1 MRVMRLADPDTAQLI
16 LGNLTEQL
24 EQLQLGAAGARI
36 LSGREEAVRGWVTAL
51 QLTVPVSSAEHARHE
66 ETDQEITVAG
76 VTYSLHS
83 QSNLCYGQAEALNR
97 HRAALLLDHY
107 RQHGSSFGNLTSVAV
122 PDPCLPAGA
131 VLAAAPLAVPF
142 VPATAS
148 Y

>member
-51 QLTVPVSSAEHARHE
+51 QLTGGAASAQLTVPVSSAEHARHE

-107 RQHGSSFGNLTSVAV
+107 RQHGSSFGNL
-122 PDPCLPAGA
+122 
-131 VLAAAPLAVPF
+131 
-142 VPATAS
+142 
-148 Y
+148 